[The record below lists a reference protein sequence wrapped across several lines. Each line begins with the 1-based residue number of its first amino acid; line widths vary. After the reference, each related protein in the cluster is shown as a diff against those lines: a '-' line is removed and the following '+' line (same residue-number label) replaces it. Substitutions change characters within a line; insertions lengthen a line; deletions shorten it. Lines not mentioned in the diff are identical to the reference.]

1 MQWSTSGAP
10 VARLAV
16 TFHDQLGRGQGYFY
30 PLPMGDTD
38 AQIWER
44 NSPRVNELCS
54 AWWLKVEEGF
64 TGKEG
69 TGLGHEWQIVG

>member
-1 MQWSTSGAP
+1 MECSGAP
-10 VARLAV
+10 VACLAV
-16 TFHDQLGRGQGYFY
+16 TFHDQLGRGQGYVY

-54 AWWLKVEEGF
+54 AWWLKVEESF